1 MRGKLVV
8 WKIDKGFGFIESEG
22 NQVERTFIHIS
33 SLKHMSREPKLGDFI
48 HFDIEKQNDG
58 KSRAVNCH
66 IEGVAEKK
74 VDFSRKMKSGR
85 KPSSLLNV
93 LISIVLLTVILTSL
107 YDRFS
112 AQSTVVEKDSYSQK
126 PNLVEPFEAKR
137 EPIETKTEPSRFK
150 CDGRQYCSEMNS
162 RAEAVFFIRNCP
174 NTKMDGDRDGNPC
187 ENDSRF

>member
-8 WKIDKGFGFIESEG
+8 WKTDKGFGFIESEG

-33 SLKHMSREPKLGDFI
+33 SLKNMSREPKVGDFI

-58 KSRAVNCH
+58 KSRAVNCR
-66 IEGVAEKK
+66 IEGVAAKK

-85 KPSSLLNV
+85 KPSSLLSV

-112 AQSTVVEKDSYSQK
+112 AQSTVVEKDSYFQK
-126 PNLVEPFEAKR
+126 PNLVERFEAKR
-137 EPIETKTEPSRFK
+137 EPSRFK
-150 CDGRQYCSEMNS
+150 CDGRQYCSQMNS
-162 RAEAVFFIRNCP
+162 RAEAVFL
-174 NTKMDGDRDGNPC
+174 
-187 ENDSRF
+187 

>member
-1 MRGKLVV
+1 MRGNLVV

-22 NQVERTFIHIS
+22 NQVKRTFIHIS
-33 SLKHMSREPKLGDFI
+33 SLKHMSREPKVGDFI

-58 KSRAVNCH
+58 KSRAVNCR
-66 IEGVAEKK
+66 IEGVAAKK

-85 KPSSLLNV
+85 KPSSLLSV

-112 AQSTVVEKDSYSQK
+112 AQSTVVEKDSYFQK

-137 EPIETKTEPSRFK
+137 EPSRFK
-150 CDGRQYCSEMNS
+150 CDGRQYCSQMNS
-162 RAEAVFFIRNCP
+162 RAEAVVFFIRNCP